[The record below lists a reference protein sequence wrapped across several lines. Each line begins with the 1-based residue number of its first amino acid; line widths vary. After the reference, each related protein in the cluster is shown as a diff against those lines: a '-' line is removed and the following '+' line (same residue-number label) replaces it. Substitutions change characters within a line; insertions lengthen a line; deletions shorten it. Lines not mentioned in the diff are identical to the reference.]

1 MTNLTEQWKKGELSS
16 GWYYVRLIRG
26 EHRIDLYI
34 NGKNEWVDCPDNIID
49 AVVCDVPTYEE
60 WEKAYECQLMESEL
74 VLTLKDLLKRAKDI
88 LEDEGDYMIV
98 QQIDEV
104 LK

>member
-1 MTNLTEQWKKGELSS
+1 MTDLTEQWEKGELPA
-16 GWYYVRLIRG
+16 GEYYIRYPFG
-26 EHRIDLYI
+26 ETTTSVFD
-34 NGKNEWVDCPDNIID
+34 GKHWEYLFDND
-49 AVVCDVPTYEE
+49 EVKDVLAPVPSYEE
-60 WEKAYECQLMESEL
+60 WKSAYECQLMESEL